1 MNKKAKNE
9 FITLVVG
16 LVVFVVGT
24 ALFLSKARVTSDFLS
39 VRGIWTWWKV
49 LLVFVP
55 IVAGIFMMIVKP
67 HFIVSKILAFAG
79 VLTIIVVLFLNT
91 TIIIVKDIATY
102 EWIIYILCMVG
113 GAAASLW
120 ALFVK
125 GRKHR

>member
-79 VLTIIVVLFLNT
+79 VLTIIVV
-91 TIIIVKDIATY
+91 
-102 EWIIYILCMVG
+102 
-113 GAAASLW
+113 
-120 ALFVK
+120 
-125 GRKHR
+125 